1 MLIINQNYTKGTTD
15 ASRSK
20 IRIEKK
26 NDMYCLLINNEIYAE
41 SEDNILIDILYFRL
55 MQFKEQYK
63 RVYDTFDI
71 NKEIEI
77 INNQL
82 IRNDISIDHLFHYAS
97 HTS

>member
-1 MLIINQNYTKGTTD
+1 MLIINQNHTKGTTD
-15 ASRSK
+15 ALRSK
-20 IRIEKK
+20 IRIEKID
-26 NDMYCLLINNEIYAE
+26 NMYCLLINDEIYAE

-71 NKEIEI
+71 AKEIEI

-82 IRNDISIDHLFHYAS
+82 TRNDISIDHLFHYAS